1 MCWES
6 LCVSS
11 VSAPRPLQFADLALN
26 TEKTLLLK
34 TDASQQSRP
43 FENRSTQ
50 RARRITTPCDFS
62 VISATSCS
70 KQTYLA
76 QSRPFENRSKQRARR
91 ITTPCDFSVISAT
104 SCSKKTY
111 LNRSKQWARRTT
123 IFCNEDLFPLSARMR
138 EISSSEPPNAR
149 CKRTTVSPPLQLLWV
164 CQFDQVLIAANIE
177 TTVGGT
183 WTAEDRLGQ
192 IQLRNDN
199 SLVGFRLH
207 DERRS

>member
-43 FENRSTQ
+43 FENRST
-50 RARRITTPCDFS
+50 
-62 VISATSCS
+62 
-70 KQTYLA
+70 
-76 QSRPFENRSKQRARR
+76 QRARR